1 MKIFKSLDDIG
12 DIKDTVVA
20 LGNFDGIH
28 VGHRELLRRAVK
40 SAKISGI
47 KSAVFTFNNHPKN
60 VIAGKRV
67 VKNIMYYED
76 KVDML
81 RSLGIDYLFSVDFD
95 YQISHTEPED
105 FIINILMDKLKMKE
119 AYCGFNYRFGY
130 QAKGDT
136 DLLMKVGRR
145 RGFSLHVMDPVRVR
159 DVIVSSSLIRQLISE
174 GRVDECRLLLGRN
187 YTVGGEVV
195 RGNMIGRTI
204 GFPTSNILIDESM
217 VTPSNGVYIT
227 KCDYNFKQY
236 TGVTNVGIKPTIG
249 DNKRVIE
256 THIFDFNKDIYGRD
270 IKVEFIKKIRDELK
284 FPDVDALARQID
296 HDCKTAREYHEE
308 EEE

>member
-12 DIKDTVVA
+12 NIKDTVVA

-159 DVIVSSSLIRQLISE
+159 GVIVSSRHIRQ
-174 GRVDECRLLLGRN
+174 
-187 YTVGGEVV
+187 
-195 RGNMIGRTI
+195 
-204 GFPTSNILIDESM
+204 
-217 VTPSNGVYIT
+217 
-227 KCDYNFKQY
+227 
-236 TGVTNVGIKPTIG
+236 
-249 DNKRVIE
+249 
-256 THIFDFNKDIYGRD
+256 
-270 IKVEFIKKIRDELK
+270 
-284 FPDVDALARQID
+284 
-296 HDCKTAREYHEE
+296 
-308 EEE
+308 

>member
-1 MKIFKSLDDIG
+1 MKVFRSLDDIKN
-12 DIKDTVVA
+12 IKETVVA

-28 VGHRELLRRAVK
+28 VGHQELLKRAVK
-40 SAKISGI
+40 SAKITGM

-60 VIAGKRV
+60 VVAGKRV
-67 VKNIMYYED
+67 VRNIMYYDE
-76 KVDML
+76 KIEMF
-81 RSLGIDYLFSVDFD
+81 RHLGIDYVFSIDFD
-95 YQISHTEPED
+95 YDISHTEPED

-119 AYCGFNYRFGY
+119 AFCGFNYRYGY

-145 RGFSLHVMDPVRVR
+145 RGFSLHVIDPVRVKGQ
-159 DVIVSSSLIRQLISE
+159 IVSSSLIRELIAE
-174 GRVDECRLLLGRN
+174 GKVDECRLMLGRN
-187 YTVGGEVV
+187 YSVGGEVV

-227 KCDYNFKQY
+227 RCNYNFKQY
-236 TGVTNVGIKPTIG
+236 EGITNVGIKPTIG

-256 THIFDFNKDIYGRD
+256 THIFDFNKDIYGRE
-270 IKVEFIKKIRDELK
+270 IKVEFIKKIRDEMK
-284 FPDVDALARQID
+284 FPSVDDLAEQIQR
-296 HDCKTAREYHEE
+296 DCQTAREYHEE
-308 EEE
+308 I